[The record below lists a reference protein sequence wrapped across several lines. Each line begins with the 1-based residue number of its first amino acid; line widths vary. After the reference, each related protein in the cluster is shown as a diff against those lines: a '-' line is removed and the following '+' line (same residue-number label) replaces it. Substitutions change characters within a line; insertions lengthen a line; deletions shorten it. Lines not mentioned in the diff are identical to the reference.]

1 MIDCLCK
8 WNDKYEVC
16 DRSMNATSANIE
28 TQSIQVKVDE
38 SGSLCISD
46 AFFLLIKKGSRTDR
60 QMDLNMILISSK
72 KIFYNTSYVPNSNMA
87 TSAGVSVYCTSIN
100 KCQLSIY
107 HYHYCSKCPSDIH
120 LHVSWQEPK
129 NITFGGFFK
138 TGQKVKSK
146 LPNIFISPQTLNHL

>member
-1 MIDCLCK
+1 MITFHF
-8 WNDKYEVC
+8 Y
-16 DRSMNATSANIE
+16 
-28 TQSIQVKVDE
+28 
-38 SGSLCISD
+38 
-46 AFFLLIKKGSRTDR
+46 FLTRILTFNSKPCYFNQPNVWLFRKFTKNQTPFQNSELGRW
-60 QMDLNMILISSK
+60 QLISSK
-72 KIFYNTSYVPNSNMA
+72 KILFNTSYVPNSNMA